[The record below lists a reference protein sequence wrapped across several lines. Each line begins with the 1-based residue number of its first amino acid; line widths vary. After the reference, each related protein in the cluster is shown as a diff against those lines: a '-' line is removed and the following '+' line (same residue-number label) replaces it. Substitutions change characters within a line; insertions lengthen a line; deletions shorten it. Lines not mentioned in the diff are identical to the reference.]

1 MHSSS
6 STSLSSL
13 TDNTSTDDSV
23 KVAKFPVS
31 KNIPNIPD
39 NYDSM
44 RINDEI
50 TEDEVEE
57 GEYIDD
63 DKMINN
69 DQSII
74 VKKQLSMPLLYQ
86 MNLNKNKN
94 IHGTVTG
101 PSDDNFHPIKASE
114 KLRQALNGLDTNEKA
129 IIEVTVGHNNFQRQQ
144 IMNTYEYL
152 HSRILM
158 DDLKDELGGFFLDT
172 ISSLFIP
179 THFYLATLL
188 HQSLC
193 NYKLNRDVAV
203 EIGCTRTTTQMKA
216 IMNAYRMTYCST
228 LERDTVIKVEGIFGV
243 MLQLL
248 LCSPRNEQINE
259 TDMLIEKHVD
269 LIIKK
274 LFIGHSWRHI
284 AAVIDKIDAKLG
296 GNGHFIETQI
306 IYNGNIPSDIKNILL
321 TIVKISRNTQW
332 YFAEKLHNALSN
344 SKPDHKTII
353 RILVSRNEIDLSN
366 ICYEYSKH
374 YNHSLIF
381 DIGKICR
388 GEYYHLLS
396 SLLSKQQ

>member
-129 IIEVTVGHNNFQRQQ
+129 IIE
-144 IMNTYEYL
+144 
-152 HSRILM
+152 ILM

-269 LIIKK
+269 LIIKDLNGMEEIGHNVELFEK

-321 TIVKISRNTQW
+321 TIVTTKGPQDLEKGLIVGKRWRIIDKLGEGGCGAVYKVEDIQT
-332 YFAEKLHNALSN
+332 FAKAALKAESNFVQGGSVLKLEVQ
-344 SKPDHKTII
+344 D
-353 RILVSRNEIDLSN
+353 
-366 ICYEYSKH
+366 
-374 YNHSLIF
+374 
-381 DIGKICR
+381 
-388 GEYYHLLS
+388 
-396 SLLSKQQ
+396 